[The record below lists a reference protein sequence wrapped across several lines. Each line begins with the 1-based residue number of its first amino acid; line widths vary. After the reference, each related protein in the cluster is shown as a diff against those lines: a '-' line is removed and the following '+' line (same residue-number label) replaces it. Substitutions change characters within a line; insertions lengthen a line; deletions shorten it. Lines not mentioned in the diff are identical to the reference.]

1 MSKITLD
8 SVASGYDLSKI
19 NNNFQTIHS
28 ELNDKVLYRDNPI
41 GETNTLITA
50 IDCNSK
56 SLYNLPVPTL
66 SHQAAT
72 KDYVDTAP
80 DSAAADAL
88 ASAAAAAV
96 SETNA
101 AASEAAAAAS
111 AVTVAD
117 QKIVWLGAW
126 SGATAYVV
134 NDAVSVSGS
143 SYICI
148 LANTNQTP
156 PNATYWEVLAQQ
168 GAAGVGTGDML
179 AANNLSDVANAA
191 TARTNLGV
199 QIGAN
204 VQAYDADLSALAGLT
219 SAANKIPMFSGS
231 GTASLIDFKDED
243 TMVSDSA
250 TAVPSQQSVKA
261 YVDASA
267 NPSAGSAKAWV
278 RFSVSGG
285 VCTVDAGYNVD
296 SVTYNGVGDY
306 TVNFGTDFASV
317 NYCVTGCC
325 SRGAT
330 DNNALFQQ
338 HYATPPAAGSCRVST
353 STNGGTAFDMAL
365 VFCAFFGSQ

>member
-19 NNNFQTIHS
+19 NNNFQTIQN

-72 KDYVDTAP
+72 KD
-80 DSAAADAL
+80 
-88 ASAAAAAV
+88 
-96 SETNA
+96 
-101 AASEAAAAAS
+101 
-111 AVTVAD
+111 
-117 QKIVWLGAW
+117 
-126 SGATAYVV
+126 
-134 NDAVSVSGS
+134 
-143 SYICI
+143 
-148 LANTNQTP
+148 
-156 PNATYWEVLAQQ
+156 
-168 GAAGVGTGDML
+168 
-179 AANNLSDVANAA
+179 
-191 TARTNLGV
+191 
-199 QIGAN
+199 
-204 VQAYDADLSALAGLT
+204 
-219 SAANKIPMFSGS
+219 
-231 GTASLIDFKDED
+231 
-243 TMVSDSA
+243 
-250 TAVPSQQSVKA
+250 